1 MKQEEWAERLNNH
14 LKDYHQEPSRD
25 LWEGIEASLDKQ
37 AKGQTRHVALR
48 RWLMA
53 AAIIGV
59 LFGGA
64 YLMWHNEPAQPQLTQ
79 VKTTNHTDKE
89 EAPAA
94 PEKMVAQAYT
104 AAKAVT
110 QTAETAI
117 PTEVAAAPEVSNPEP
132 TEKATQPDETANKPK
147 EDTPSPQ
154 AHYPLSAVPK
164 AHTHV
169 EHHQQK
175 PLRLTMGLFAQGNTN
190 DMSNKNAV
198 MMNPQMIHRI
208 AASRAFLV
216 DYEERESHNQP
227 ISFGFSVGYPLNT
240 WLSLSS
246 GLVYTKLSSTFTTLM
261 PNHQIQRHQKL
272 HYIGVPLNLQAH
284 LLQWHGFSLY
294 LTAGAQADWNIKA
307 ESNTDGIKQ
316 VMDKD
321 RMQWSVGGSL
331 GLAYHIIPQ
340 LSLYA
345 EPGVRHYIDNGSTIN
360 NYFKD
365 KPTSFNLQLG
375 LRFDLNSPQ

>member
-1 MKQEEWAERLNNH
+1 MKHEEWAERLNNQ
-14 LKDYHQEPSRD
+14 LKDYQQEPSRD

-48 RWLMA
+48 RWLMV

-64 YLMWHNEPAQPQLTQ
+64 YLTWHNEPVQPQLTQ
-79 VKTTNHTDKE
+79 VKPTNHTDKE

-117 PTEVAAAPEVSNPEP
+117 ATEVAAAPEVSNPEP

-154 AHYPLSAVPK
+154 VHYPLSAEPK

-227 ISFGFSVGYPLNT
+227 ISFGLSVGYPLNT
-240 WLSLSS
+240 WLSISS
-246 GLVYTKLSSTFTTLM
+246 GLVYTKLSSTFTTLL

-272 HYIGVPLNLQAH
+272 HYLGVPLNLQAH
-284 LLQWHGFSLY
+284 LLKWHGISLY

-307 ESNTDGIKQ
+307 EANTDGVNQ

-331 GLAYHIIPQ
+331 GLAYHITPQ

-345 EPGVRHYIDNGSTIN
+345 EPGIRHYIDNGSTIN
-360 NYFKD
+360 NYYKD